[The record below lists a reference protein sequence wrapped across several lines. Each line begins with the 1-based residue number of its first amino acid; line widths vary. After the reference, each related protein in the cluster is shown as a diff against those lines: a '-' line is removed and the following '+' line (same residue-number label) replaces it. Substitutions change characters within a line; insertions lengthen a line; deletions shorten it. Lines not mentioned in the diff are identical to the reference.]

1 MALLA
6 LRNSLPLKAVTAF
19 AALLGAVTT
28 PLQAQSGLSDKD
40 GYDSLLSC
48 AAFFSAAAA
57 VTDDDAKTS
66 KEATELATAFMTG
79 AVLLAPG
86 GNSAKAEA
94 ALEEQAQLFAVAMLD
109 ESSAMAKDLE
119 ELADN
124 CGTLGESYLPGVIA
138 RAG

>member
-6 LRNSLPLKAVTAF
+6 SRILLPLKVVTAF
-19 AALLGAVTT
+19 AVALGAVTA

-124 CGTLGESYLPGVIA
+124 CGTLGESYLPEVIA